1 MGTAKV
7 RSEQAGGNA
16 TRNAAVAPKARPRH
30 AAMAAAL
37 PATLC
42 TLVALCAFAAPAL
55 AEPSSSAPLS
65 EVAKAQLS
73 RHGTVSRHFWA
84 PGFATT
90 EVGGLRLAAGL
101 AVGVRAP
108 LRSAVGAAVVPALV
122 LQTGSASN
130 LTLLRAEQGGALLV
144 WQIRN

>member
-1 MGTAKV
+1 MDAAKV
-7 RSEQAGGNA
+7 RSEQGGGNDALRSA
-16 TRNAAVAPKARPRH
+16 TVALKARSRFT
-30 AAMAAAL
+30 AL
-37 PATLC
+37 VSVLG
-42 TLVALCAFAAPAL
+42 ALCAFAAPAL
-55 AEPSSSAPLS
+55 AEPLSPAPLS
-65 EVAKAQLS
+65 EVRAQLS
-73 RHGTVSRHFWA
+73 RHGTVARHFWA

-122 LQTGSASN
+122 LQTGSTSN